1 MAEVGIKGAH
11 RNEFGKG
18 ASRRI
23 RRDGQVPAVI
33 YGHGEKPV
41 HISLPA
47 REVGVAIKTS
57 NVLLNIDLGDKQE
70 LVLPKSIVRNP
81 LKGTL
86 EHLDLII
93 VRRGERV
100 IVNVPVHASGKYDP
114 EGILEHVHNT
124 IEVEVEATAIPSH
137 LELDITGLMA
147 GESKNAEDVVLP
159 EGVVLKSDP
168 KMTVIHLS
176 LRSAIEEVV
185 PVAAPAEGEA
195 AAPAEGDAAAAAG
208 DENKGEAKAEGKK

>member
-1 MAEVGIKGAH
+1 MAEVGIKGAL

-23 RRDGQVPAVI
+23 RRDGLVPAVI
-33 YGHGEKPV
+33 YGHGEKPT

-47 REVGVAIKTS
+47 REVGIAIKTS
-57 NVLLNIDLGDKQE
+57 NVLLNIDLGEKQE

-86 EHLDLII
+86 EHIDLII

-100 IVNVPVHASGKYDP
+100 VVHVPVHTTGKHDP
-114 EGILEHVHNT
+114 EGILEHVNNS
-124 IEVEVEATAIPSH
+124 IEVEVDVTSIPQF

-147 GESKNAEDVVLP
+147 GDSKLAEDVVLS
-159 EGVVLKSDP
+159 EGLTLKSDP
-168 KMTVIHLS
+168 KMVVAHVS
-176 LRSAIEEVV
+176 VRAAVEEVV

-195 AAPAEGDAAAAAG
+195 AAAPAEGEAAAAPA
-208 DENKGEAKAEGKK
+208 EGEAKSK

>member
-1 MAEVGIKGAH
+1 MAEVSIKGAH

-41 HISLPA
+41 HISLPS

-86 EHLDLII
+86 EHIDLII

-100 IVNVPVHASGKYDP
+100 VVSVPVHTSGKHDP

-147 GESKNAEDVVLP
+147 GDSKTASDVVLP
-159 EGVVLKSDP
+159 AGVSLKSDP
-168 KMTVIHLS
+168 KMTVVHLS
-176 LRSAIEEVV
+176 VRAAAEEII
-185 PVAAPAEGEA
+185 PVAAATPAEGEA
-195 AAPAEGDAAAAAG
+195 AATPAEGEAAA
-208 DENKGEAKAEGKK
+208 EEKK

>member
-1 MAEVGIKGAH
+1 MAEVAITGAL

-33 YGHGEKPV
+33 YGHGEKPT

-47 REVGVAIKTS
+47 REVGVAIKTA
-57 NVLLNIDLGDKQE
+57 NVLLNIDLGAKQE

-86 EHLDLII
+86 EHIDLII
-93 VRRGERV
+93 VRRGEKV
-100 IVNVPVHASGKYDP
+100 VVSVPVHASGKHDP
-114 EGILEHVHNT
+114 EGILEHVHNS
-124 IEVEVEATAIPSH
+124 IEVEVEATSIPQF
-137 LELDITGLMA
+137 LDLDITGLMA
-147 GESKNAEDVVLP
+147 GDSKLAEDVVLP
-159 EGVVLKSDP
+159 AGVALKSDP
-168 KMTVIHLS
+168 KMVVVHLS
-176 LRSAIEEVV
+176 LRAAAEEI

-195 AAPAEGDAAAAAG
+195 AAAPAEGEAATPA
-208 DENKGEAKAEGKK
+208 EGEAKSK

>member
-1 MAEVGIKGAH
+1 MAEVAIKGAL

-23 RRDGQVPAVI
+23 RRDGNVPAVI
-33 YGHGEKPV
+33 YGHGEKPT

-57 NVLLNIDLGDKQE
+57 NVLLNIDLGEKQE

-86 EHLDLII
+86 EHIDLII
-93 VRRGERV
+93 VRRGEKV
-100 IVNVPVHASGKYDP
+100 VVNVPVHTTGKHDP

-124 IEVEVEATAIPSH
+124 IEVEVEATSIPQF

-147 GESKNAEDVVLP
+147 GDSKLAEDVQLP
-159 EGVVLKSDP
+159 AGMALKSDP
-168 KMTVIHLS
+168 KMVVVHLS
-176 LRSAIEEVV
+176 VRTAVEEVV
-185 PVAAPAEGEA
+185 PVAATEGEAAAAPAAGEA
-195 AAPAEGDAAAAAG
+195 AAPAEG
-208 DENKGEAKAEGKK
+208 EAKTK

>member
-1 MAEVGIKGAH
+1 MAEVSIKGAI

-23 RRDGQVPAVI
+23 RRDGNVPAVI
-33 YGHGEKPV
+33 YGHGEKPT

-57 NVLLNIDLGDKQE
+57 NVLLNIDLEGKEE

-86 EHLDLII
+86 EHIDLII

-100 IVNVPVHASGKYDP
+100 VVHVPVHA
-114 EGILEHVHNT
+114 H
-124 IEVEVEATAIPSH
+124 
-137 LELDITGLMA
+137 
-147 GESKNAEDVVLP
+147 
-159 EGVVLKSDP
+159 GVVLKSDP
-168 KMTVIHLS
+168 KMVVIHLS
-176 LRSAIEEVV
+176 VRAAAEEVV
-185 PVAAPAEGEA
+185 PVAAAPAEGEA
-195 AAPAEGDAAAAAG
+195 AAAAPAEGAAA
-208 DENKGEAKAEGKK
+208 EEGK

>member
-1 MAEVGIKGAH
+1 MAEVAITGAH

-86 EHLDLII
+86 EHIDLII

-100 IVNVPVHASGKYDP
+100 VVSVPVHTSGKHDP

-137 LELDITGLMA
+137 LDLDITGLMA
-147 GESKNAEDVVLP
+147 GESKTASEVVLP

-168 KMTVIHLS
+168 KMTVVHLS
-176 LRSAIEEVV
+176 VRAAAEEII
-185 PVAAPAEGEA
+185 PAAAAPAEGEA
-195 AAPAEGDAAAAAG
+195 AAAPAEGEAAAAT
-208 DENKGEAKAEGKK
+208 DEKK

>member
-1 MAEVGIKGAH
+1 MAEVSITGAL

-33 YGHGEKPV
+33 YGHGEKPT

-57 NVLLNIDLGDKQE
+57 NVLLNIDLGEKQE

-86 EHLDLII
+86 EHIDLII

-100 IVNVPVHASGKYDP
+100 VVNVPVHTTGKHDP
-114 EGILEHVHNT
+114 EGILEHVNNT
-124 IEVEVEATAIPSH
+124 IEVEVDVTSIPQFF
-137 LELDITGLMA
+137 ELDITGLMA
-147 GESKNAEDVVLP
+147 GDSKLAEDVVLP
-159 EGVVLKSDP
+159 AGITLKSEP
-168 KMTVIHLS
+168 KMVVAHVS
-176 LRSAIEEVV
+176 VRAAIEEVA
-185 PVAAPAEGEA
+185 PVAAATEGEAAAPAEGEA
-195 AAPAEGDAAAAAG
+195 AAAAAPAE
-208 DENKGEAKAEGKK
+208 GEAKAK

>member
-1 MAEVGIKGAH
+1 MAEVSITGAL

-33 YGHGEKPV
+33 YGHGEKPT

-57 NVLLNIDLGDKQE
+57 NVLLNIDLGEKQE

-86 EHLDLII
+86 EHIDLII

-100 IVNVPVHASGKYDP
+100 VVNVPVHTTGKHDP
-114 EGILEHVHNT
+114 EGILEHVNNT
-124 IEVEVEATAIPSH
+124 IEVEVDVTSIPQF

-147 GESKNAEDVVLP
+147 GDSKLAEDVLLP
-159 EGVVLKSDP
+159 AGITLKSEP
-168 KMTVIHLS
+168 KMVVAHVS
-176 LRSAIEEVV
+176 VRAAIEEVA
-185 PVAAPAEGEA
+185 PVAAAAEGEA
-195 AAPAEGDAAAAAG
+195 AAPAEGEAAAAAA
-208 DENKGEAKAEGKK
+208 EGEAKAK

>member
-1 MAEVGIKGAH
+1 MLFRSAH

-100 IVNVPVHASGKYDP
+100 TVNVPVHASGKYDP

>member
-1 MAEVGIKGAH
+1 MAEVSIKGAH

-81 LKGTL
+81 LKGNL
-86 EHLDLII
+86 EHIDLII

-100 IVNVPVHASGKYDP
+100 VVSVPVHTSGKHDP

-147 GESKNAEDVVLP
+147 GDSKSAADVVLP
-159 EGVVLKSDP
+159 AGVTLKSDP
-168 KMTVIHLS
+168 KMTVVHLS
-176 LRSAIEEVV
+176 VRAAAEEII
-185 PVAAPAEGEA
+185 PAAAATPAEGEAAAAPAEGEA
-195 AAPAEGDAAAAAG
+195 AAE
-208 DENKGEAKAEGKK
+208 EKK

>member
-1 MAEVGIKGAH
+1 MAEVSIKGAL
-11 RNEFGKG
+11 RSEFGKG

-23 RRDGQVPAVI
+23 RRDGSVPAVI
-33 YGHGEKPV
+33 YGHGEKPI

-57 NVLLNIDLGDKQE
+57 NVLLNVDLGEKQE

-86 EHLDLII
+86 EHIDLII

-100 IVNVPVHASGKYDP
+100 VVHVPVHTHGKYDP

-124 IEVEVEATAIPSH
+124 IEVEVDVTAIPAS
-137 LELDITGLMA
+137 LDLDIEGLMA
-147 GESKNAEDVVLP
+147 GDSKTASEVTLP
-159 EGVVLKSDP
+159 EGVILKSDP

-176 LRSAIEEVV
+176 VRVAFEEVV
-185 PVAAPAEGEA
+185 AVAATPAEGEA
-195 AAPAEGDAAAAAG
+195 AAAAAAPAEGAP
-208 DENKGEAKAEGKK
+208 AEESKEK